1 MSEKKRNTADLSGE
15 VMAQSVGRPE
25 EEVKLNT
32 PVPTPHLNS
41 CKVPPSL
48 EEAWK
53 PDAVRSVASDNSGIE
68 CNNENVIEKNDCD
81 YGSVKLY
88 SPSGMQVLVQ
98 NLFIFDAGYIYLL
111 CVLLLSFM

>member
-1 MSEKKRNTADLSGE
+1 MG
-15 VMAQSVGRPE
+15 QSVGRPE

-68 CNNENVIEKNDCD
+68 CNNKIVTETEESND
-81 YGSVKLY
+81 GSVKPY
-88 SPSGMQVLVQ
+88 SPSGIQGLMQM
-98 NLFIFDAGYIYLL
+98 LFIFG
-111 CVLLLSFM
+111 VE